1 MRLTL
6 KALIFSSAALCATAS
21 FAASAARVNVPFN
34 FTAKGQS
41 YAAGIYDLS
50 MDEQR
55 NFVTMASKANP
66 ANQITWIVSPAKPA
80 KSPAVVKFDLQGSG
94 YALRSIQVGDKVTPN
109 LDPLSKHGLSATTS
123 ISGE

>member
-1 MRLTL
+1 MRHNL

-41 YAAGIYDLS
+41 YSAGTYDLS
-50 MDEQR
+50 MNEQR

-66 ANQITWIVSPAKPA
+66 GNQITWIVSPAENA
-80 KSPAVVKFDLQGSG
+80 KSPAVIKFDVMGSG
-94 YALRSIQVGDKVTPN
+94 YALRSIQLGDKVTPN
-109 LDPLSKHGLSATTS
+109 LDPLSKPGLGATTS
-123 ISGE
+123 ISGQ